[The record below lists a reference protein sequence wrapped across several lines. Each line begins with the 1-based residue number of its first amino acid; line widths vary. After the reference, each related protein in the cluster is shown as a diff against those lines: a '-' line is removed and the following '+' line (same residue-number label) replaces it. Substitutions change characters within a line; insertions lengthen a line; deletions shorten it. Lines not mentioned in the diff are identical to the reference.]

1 MSTFIDLVD
10 DAAIARAQAR
20 VVARVGDELDPR
32 SDRHSGADP
41 RGEDS
46 GTVRIH
52 GSHIGFETGK
62 LYPPAKGLDRR
73 RPGLPG
79 EVAPGRR
86 TVPISTAKDRF
97 AGVASFVGFG
107 IVTNP
112 DHHDRPAQ
120 RGSPAEPADGLG
132 GFVRRVLTPGPSPE
146 ERLEELLAER
156 RRELD
161 AHAARFDASI
171 ADLERREELLRD
183 SRASVERMVRLHT
196 SDLEAR
202 ESELTDF
209 LRDFGERETRLA
221 DAEADLA
228 KRRGELGAV
237 ELRSAALE
245 TRERTVTAREE
256 RIAEL
261 ESQLDTAD
269 AASGS
274 EQSGTGESAQL
285 AFVPG
290 PEYRLVDIAGAGL
303 ARGETFAL
311 EGEQYVVARTGPSPL
326 PGDRRRCAYLIRRTR
341 GVSSSANP

>member
-52 GSHIGFETGK
+52 GSNIGFETGK
-62 LYPPAKGLDRR
+62 LYPRAKGIDRR
-73 RPGLPG
+73 RRGIPG

-86 TVPISTAKDRF
+86 TAPNSTAKDRF
-97 AGVASFVGFG
+97 AGVASYAGVCF
-107 IVTNP
+107 VTNP
-112 DHHDRPAQ
+112 DPHDRPAQ
-120 RGSPAEPADGLG
+120 RGSPADPADGLG

-209 LRDFGERETRLA
+209 LRDFGEREIRLA
-221 DAEADLA
+221 EAEADLA

-237 ELRSAALE
+237 ELRSAAVE
-245 TRERTVTAREE
+245 RRERAVTAREE
-256 RIAEL
+256 SIAA
-261 ESQLDTAD
+261 LDAQRD
-269 AASGS
+269 AADTTSGP
-274 EQSGTGESAQL
+274 EQPNAVESVQL
-285 AFVPG
+285 ALVPG
-290 PEYRLVDIAGAGL
+290 PEYRLVEIGGAGL
-303 ARGETFAL
+303 ARGETYEL
-311 EGEQYVVARTGPSPL
+311 EGEEYVVARTGPSPL
-326 PGDRRRCAYLIRRTR
+326 PGDRRRCAYLMRGTR
-341 GVSSSANP
+341 GVSSSANS